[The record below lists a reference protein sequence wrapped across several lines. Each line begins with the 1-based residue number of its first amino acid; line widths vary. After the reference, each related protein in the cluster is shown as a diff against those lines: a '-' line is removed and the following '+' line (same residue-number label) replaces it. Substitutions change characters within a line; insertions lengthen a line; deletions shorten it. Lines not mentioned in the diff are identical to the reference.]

1 MPVRGRRS
9 AGRSFEGLEPPHSAQ
24 KSCSGVH
31 SPWGLPGI
39 VGCYSRLHNNGL
51 TRKAHSILASVRALG
66 HCLGG
71 VHAIACAV
79 LHLHLDL
86 PWRLPI
92 ALAVVLAASGTALAQ
107 KSAGT
112 LRVYNQQPAKRLDPG
127 GSHACRGD
135 VVHGGVRQFGFCSIS
150 TGRATGSS
158 RRTPSPT
165 IATLK
170 WRSSSMRSCAKN
182 WSVQSSASSPR
193 TLPIQ
198 SYLTILPT
206 RVGIRT

>member
-9 AGRSFEGLEPPHSAQ
+9 AGRSFEGLEPRIPRKKVAAGCILLGDSLGSSVAT
-24 KSCSGVH
+24 
-31 SPWGLPGI
+31 
-39 VGCYSRLHNNGL
+39 VGCITTGL